1 MDLIIIGNVIGVIA
15 VIENLFIFAAIKR
28 KNILRL
34 KFLSD
39 VLWFF
44 NYALLGGL
52 TGAVLNVI
60 AMLRETV
67 FSLRESKKW
76 ASHILWLPV
85 FLLLTLISPVL
96 DCIKAQAFVPMTL
109 FPAIGSMLTVFG
121 LFQKNPKI
129 TRYIALLAQTLWLIY
144 AALIFN
150 LTAVFSNTFQ
160 IVSAL
165 IGITRAFFFAKKSKS
180 TLTTEDTAK
189 GKNAV

>member
-44 NYALLGGL
+44 YYALLGGL
-52 TGAVLNVI
+52 TGAILNVI
-60 AMLRETV
+60 AMLREMV

-85 FLLLTLISPVL
+85 FLTLTLISPAL
-96 DCIKAQAFVPMTL
+96 DCIKAAAFVPMTL
-109 FPAIGSMLTVFG
+109 LPATGSMLTVFG
-121 LFQKNPKI
+121 LFQKNPKV
-129 TRYIALLAQTLWLIY
+129 TRYIALVAQSLWLIY
-144 AALIFN
+144 AAMLLNVTALI
-150 LTAVFSNTFQ
+150 SNALQ
-160 IVSAL
+160 RVSAL
-165 IGITRAFFFAKKSKS
+165 IGITRAYFFTKKNVSPS
-180 TLTTEDTAK
+180 PDTAE
-189 GKNAV
+189 NTAE

>member
-52 TGAVLNVI
+52 TGAILNVI

-76 ASHILWLPV
+76 ASHIIWLPI
-85 FLLLTLISPVL
+85 FLTLTLISPAL
-96 DCIKAQAFVPMTL
+96 DCIKAAAFVPMTL
-109 FPAIGSMLTVFG
+109 LPATGSMLTVFG
-121 LFQKNPKI
+121 LFQKNPKV
-129 TRYIALLAQTLWLIY
+129 TRYIALVAQSLWLIY
-144 AALIFN
+144 AAMLLNVTALI
-150 LTAVFSNTFQ
+150 SNALQ

-165 IGITRAFFFAKKSKS
+165 IGITRAYFFTKKNVSPS
-180 TLTTEDTAK
+180 LSPDTAE
-189 GKNAV
+189 NTAE